1 MKIKEIAR
9 ITPLDKSA
17 NRDPYNTITS
27 IKYQT
32 VQELGKNASIRTLT
46 LAAVYE
52 YDEPLSV
59 IEVTSHIN
67 NTLDLEYSQ
76 QTVKYS
82 LDSLVKAGDVLM
94 RKERP
99 DERLVRANGK
109 LVTMNKPAN
118 IYFRKGIGIPH
129 RSTPILVPGV
139 ALRGPGDSISATKRG
154 RTKAQRQ
161 ESRAK
166 AKSPA
171 FLPIQEVTG
180 TPRPAPDLA
189 ALDFMIEKLVSERTA
204 ELQKKLDEANSK
216 IAEFRK
222 LLS

>member
-9 ITPLDKSA
+9 LSSLDK
-17 NRDPYNTITS
+17 NGDPAKTITT

-32 VQELGKNASIRTLT
+32 VEKLGAKAPIRTLV

-67 NTLDLEYSQ
+67 NTLGLELSEQ
-76 QTVKYS
+76 VTKYH
-82 LDSLVKAGDVLM
+82 LDFLVQAGDMLM

-118 IYFRKGIGIPH
+118 MYFRKGIGVPH
-129 RSTPILVPGV
+129 RTTPVLVPGV
-139 ALRGPGDSISATKRG
+139 ALRGPGDSISVTKRG

>member
-9 ITPLDKSA
+9 LSSLDK
-17 NRDPYNTITS
+17 NGDPAKTITT

-32 VQELGKNASIRTLT
+32 VEKLGAKASVRTLV

-67 NTLDLEYSQ
+67 NTLGTELSEQ
-76 QTVKYS
+76 VTKYH
-82 LDSLVKAGDVLM
+82 LDFLVKAGDILM

-118 IYFRKGIGIPH
+118 MYFRKGIGVPH
-129 RSTPILVPGV
+129 RTTPVLVPGV
-139 ALRGPGDSISATKRG
+139 ALRGPGDSISVTKRG

>member
-1 MKIKEIAR
+1 
-9 ITPLDKSA
+9 
-17 NRDPYNTITS
+17 
-27 IKYQT
+27 
-32 VQELGKNASIRTLT
+32 
-46 LAAVYE
+46 
-52 YDEPLSV
+52 
-59 IEVTSHIN
+59 
-67 NTLDLEYSQ
+67 
-76 QTVKYS
+76 
-82 LDSLVKAGDVLM
+82 M

-118 IYFRKGIGIPH
+118 IYFRKGIGVPH
-129 RSTPILVPGV
+129 RTTPILVPGV
-139 ALRGPGDSISATKRG
+139 ALRGPGDSLAV
-154 RTKAQRQ
+154 RTARQAKA
-161 ESRAK
+161 EKAK
-166 AKSPA
+166 AKAKGTSPA
-171 FLPIQEVTG
+171 FLPTQEALG

>member
-9 ITPLDKSA
+9 LSSLDK
-17 NRDPYNTITS
+17 NGDPAKTITT

-32 VQELGKNASIRTLT
+32 VEKLGAKAPIRTLV

-67 NTLDLEYSQ
+67 NTLGTELSEQ
-76 QTVKYS
+76 VTKYH
-82 LDSLVKAGDVLM
+82 LDFLVKAGDILM

-118 IYFRKGIGIPH
+118 MYFRKGIGVPH
-129 RSTPILVPGV
+129 RTTPVLVPGV
-139 ALRGPGDSISATKRG
+139 ALRGPGDSISVTKRG

>member
-9 ITPLDKSA
+9 LTSLESG
-17 NRDPYNTITS
+17 DPQKAITS

-32 VQELGKNASIRTLT
+32 VEKLGASASIRTLV

-67 NTLDLEYSQ
+67 NTLGLELSEQ
-76 QTVKYS
+76 VAKYH
-82 LDSLVKAGDVLM
+82 LDSLVKAGDMLM

-118 IYFRKGIGIPH
+118 MYFRKGIGVPH
-129 RSTPILVPGV
+129 RTTPILVPGV
-139 ALRGPGDSISATKRG
+139 ALRGPGDSLAVRAARQAKAEK
-154 RTKAQRQ
+154 TKA
-161 ESRAK
+161 K
-166 AKSPA
+166 VKGTSPA
-171 FLPIQEVTG
+171 FLPTQEALG
-180 TPRPAPDLA
+180 TPRPSADLA

-204 ELQKKLDEANSK
+204 ELQKKLDEANAK
-216 IAEFRK
+216 LAEFKK

>member
-9 ITPLDKSA
+9 LSSLDK
-17 NRDPYNTITS
+17 NGDPAKTITT

-32 VQELGKNASIRTLT
+32 VEKLGAKASVRTLV

-67 NTLDLEYSQ
+67 NTLGTELSEQ
-76 QTVKYS
+76 VTKYH
-82 LDSLVKAGDVLM
+82 LDFLVKAGDILM

-118 IYFRKGIGIPH
+118 MYFRKGIGVPH
-129 RSTPILVPGV
+129 RTTPILVPGV
-139 ALRGPGDSISATKRG
+139 ALRGPGDSLAV
-154 RTKAQRQ
+154 RTARQAKA
-161 ESRAK
+161 EKAK
-166 AKSPA
+166 AKVRGTSPA
-171 FLPIQEVTG
+171 FLPTQEALG

>member
-9 ITPLDKSA
+9 LSSLDK
-17 NRDPYNTITS
+17 NGDPAKTITT

-32 VQELGKNASIRTLT
+32 VEKLGAKASIRTLV

-67 NTLDLEYSQ
+67 NTLGKELSEQ
-76 QTVKYS
+76 VAKYH
-82 LDSLVKAGDVLM
+82 LDFLVKAGDILM

-118 IYFRKGIGIPH
+118 MYFRKGIGVPH
-129 RSTPILVPGV
+129 RTTPILVPGV
-139 ALRGPGDSISATKRG
+139 ALRGPGDSLAVRVA
-154 RTKAQRQ
+154 RQTKANKAY
-161 ESRAK
+161 EK
-166 AKSPA
+166 AKGA
-171 FLPIQEVTG
+171 FLPTQEALG
-180 TPRPAPDLA
+180 TSRPTPDLA

-216 IAEFRK
+216 LAEFRK